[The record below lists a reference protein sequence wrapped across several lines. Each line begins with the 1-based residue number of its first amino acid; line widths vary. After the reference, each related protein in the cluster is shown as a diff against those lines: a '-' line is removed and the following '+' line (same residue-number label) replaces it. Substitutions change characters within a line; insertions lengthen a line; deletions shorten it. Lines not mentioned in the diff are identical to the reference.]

1 MGTRMQS
8 VLCRL
13 AVSLA
18 MLGTAC
24 AVSSPAT
31 AMDLVGYNYTDQY
44 VAAYSVNGSAGANIY
59 PHAGGGGFVC
69 CISVP
74 REWQSGMTVTV
85 RWTGDRNA
93 NPIPWK
99 TRVVEV
105 PPYTAKDRGHLAVH
119 FLANDEVT
127 VLVTTKTAGHPEY
140 PYPYPD
146 EGVKK

>member
-31 AMDLVGYNYTDQY
+31 AMDLVGYNHTNQY
-44 VAAYSVNGSAGANIY
+44 VAMYVVNGY
-59 PHAGGGGFVC
+59 PGGDILRHAGGGSFVC
-69 CISVP
+69 CIFVP
-74 REWQSGMTVTV
+74 REWQPGMTVTV
-85 RWTGDRNA
+85 KWTEDRNA
-93 NPIPWK
+93 SPISWR

-105 PPYTAKDRGHLAVH
+105 PPYKPEDMGRFAVH
-119 FLANDEVT
+119 FFPNDEVK
-127 VLVTTKTAGHPEY
+127 VLVTTIRPGHPDY
-140 PYPYPD
+140 PYPSPR
-146 EGVKK
+146 EGKDK